1 MTVGIEHLAFSTSR
15 YFIKLETL
23 AAHRGVDYKKYS
35 EGIGQRFMSVFPPN
49 EDIVTIAV
57 DAAAKILVQVEDI
70 NSIDMLLFA
79 TESAFDLAKSI
90 GIYVHRF
97 LNLREDCR
105 VVDLKQACYS
115 ATAALQLAKTF
126 VQANPHS
133 RVLVLGSDVVKYSPN
148 SSGEPTQGGAA
159 VAFIV
164 SANPKIMV
172 IEDGSGIHTQDVMDF
187 WRPATSKEALF
198 DGRLSAYCYLR
209 SLGISFDRYLKN
221 TGLQA
226 SDVDCMCFHTPFCK
240 IARKGMRQLVDV
252 YGISPYYA
260 LLDNSLD
267 YASLL
272 GNSCSASL
280 YICLLSLLDNAET
293 DLAGKRVGLYSY
305 GSGSVAEYF
314 SVLMCDSYK
323 TMLTSQ
329 KNRLMLESRIEVSF
343 EEYEKFCQ
351 DLPPK
356 EYSSYDTTG
365 RVRLKSIENM
375 KRIYEAIA

>member
-1 MTVGIEHLAFSTSR
+1 
-15 YFIKLETL
+15 
-23 AAHRGVDYKKYS
+23 VDYKKYS
-35 EGIGQRFMSVFPPN
+35 EGIGQRLMSVFPPN
-49 EDIVTIAV
+49 EDIVTIAI
-57 DAAAKILVQVEDI
+57 DAAAKILAQMEDI

-79 TESAFDLAKSI
+79 TESAFDLAKSA
-90 GIYVHRF
+90 GVYVHHF

-126 VQANPHS
+126 VQANLRS

-172 IEDGSGIHTQDVMDF
+172 IEDGSGVHTQDVMDF
-187 WRPATSKEALF
+187 WRPTTSKEALF

-209 SLGISFDRYLKN
+209 SLEISFGRYLKN

-226 SDVDCMCFHTPFCK
+226 KDVDYMCFHTPFCK
-240 IARKGMRQLVDV
+240 MARKGMRQLADA
-252 YGISPYYA
+252 YGISANYA
-260 LLDNSLD
+260 FLYDSLD

-272 GNSCSASL
+272 GNCCSASL
-280 YICLLSLLDNAET
+280 YICLLSLLENAVP
-293 DLAGKRVGLYSY
+293 DLVGNRVGLYSY

-314 SVLMCDSYK
+314 SGLVCDGYK
-323 TMLTSQ
+323 TALTPQ
-329 KNRLMLESRIEVSF
+329 KNRLMLESRLEISF

-351 DLPPK
+351 DPSPE
-356 EYSSYDTTG
+356 EYFRYATTG
-365 RVRLKSIENM
+365 RVVLKSIENM
-375 KRIYEAIA
+375 KRMYMCSDDSCF